1 MSISLYKNRRETGY
15 SYIWFLILL
24 IFISIFISNNILV
37 YSKIR
42 QTEAEQELFRIAITY
57 CKAINMFYTN
67 PPDGIL
73 IYPAEINYLL
83 KDPRYTKDVRYL
95 RSIFLDPIT
104 NKDFIYIYNE
114 NKEIVGFY
122 SSSQNQII
130 RKKLPDQFY
139 YLKGAKKY
147 SDLKF
152 CLY

>member
-1 MSISLYKNRRETGY
+1 MSIFLYKNRRENGY

-24 IFISIFISNNILV
+24 VFISIFISNNILV
-37 YSKIR
+37 YSKIKK
-42 QTEAEQELFRIAITY
+42 TEAEQELFRIAIAY

-67 PPDGIL
+67 PPDGVL
-73 IYPAEINYLL
+73 TYPAEINFLL

-95 RSIFLDPIT
+95 RNLFLDPIT
-104 NKDFIYIYNE
+104 NKDFIYIYNK

-122 SSSQNQII
+122 SSSQSQII

-139 YLKGAKKY
+139 YLNGAKKY